1 MATKKAAT
9 LGGADQ
15 GKSERKAR
23 ATKKAKSLKDAK
35 GIQVAPETLAL
46 VEDLV
51 EQGLVTDPLS
61 AKGRL
66 LAKAAKL
73 FKEKGYERTT
83 VRDLAAAVG
92 IQSGSIFHHFKTKE
106 EILMA
111 VMVEVIVYSTSRMQ
125 AKLAEAQTSE
135 QKLLALIECELEA
148 ITGLTGNAMTVLVY
162 EWRSLKPAN
171 QKTILRLREGY
182 EALWLDVLDEAKA
195 NGHVA
200 AKDTYVLRRLLT
212 GALSWT
218 TTWYSRR
225 GQMNIKE
232 LAKEALTLAIKP

>member
-1 MATKKAAT
+1 MVNRKAST
-9 LGGADQ
+9 QGRADQ
-15 GKSERKAR
+15 GKSERRAR

-51 EQGLVTDPLS
+51 DQGLVTDPLS

-125 AKLAEAQTSE
+125 AKLAEAESSE

-171 QKTILRLREGY
+171 QKIILRLREGY

-195 NGHVA
+195 NGQVA

-232 LAKEALTLAIKP
+232 LAQEALTLAIKR